1 MSFSSDSPLRGQLA
15 LVTGGARRLGRAI
28 AEGLAGEG
36 CDVIIHYRRSADE
49 AEALAEQLRSLGV
62 QAWTIAADLFD
73 LNSAEE
79 LVPTAHDRTGRPVDI
94 LINSA
99 SIFEPSSILEFSLD
113 DWDRN
118 MRVHAL
124 APLTL
129 SRQMARQNHPGQI
142 INLLDTRIVDYD
154 RLHAA
159 YHLSKRVLFTI
170 TRMLARELAP
180 AIRVNG
186 VAPGLILPPE
196 DKDESYLQRLAQS
209 LPLKKHGGAEDI
221 VRAVLFLLHS
231 DFITGQVIYVDGGQ
245 HMLSNMYGT

>member
-1 MSFSSDSPLRGQLA
+1 MSFSTESPLKGQLA
-15 LVTGGARRLGRAI
+15 LVTGGARRLGRAV
-28 AEGLAGEG
+28 AEGLASEG
-36 CDVIIHYRRSADE
+36 CRVVIHYRHSSGE
-49 AEALAEQLRSLGV
+49 AEALAEQIRSTGV
-62 QAWTIAADLFD
+62 EAWTIATDLFD
-73 LNSAEE
+73 LKKAEE
-79 LVPTAHDRTGRPVDI
+79 LLSRVHDLTGRPLDI

-113 DWDRN
+113 DWERN

-124 APLTL
+124 APLAL
-129 SRQMARQNHPGQI
+129 SRQMARQNRPGQI
-142 INLLDTRIVDYD
+142 INLLDTRIVDFD
-154 RLHAA
+154 RRHAA
-159 YHLSKRVLFTI
+159 YHLSKRTLFTI

-196 DKDESYLQRLAQS
+196 DKDESYLQRLAHS
-209 LPLKKHGGAEDI
+209 IPLKKHGCAGDI